1 MRLPDGSKV
10 TPVSSEPACC
20 GPVAERKRETRPARS
35 ISPMSISSVAMSS
48 HTNTSPA
55 RFAVSWSTR
64 RSGASADASP
74 S

>member
-1 MRLPDGSKV
+1 MREPEGSNT
-10 TPVSSEPACC
+10 TPVSSEPRCC
-20 GPVAERKRETRPARS
+20 GPVTDRNFDTRPSRS

-55 RFAVSWSTR
+55 RDPVSWSTR
-64 RSGASADASP
+64 SSGAFADASP